1 MSTMTLTAPLIRP
14 RRATSAPVRVQR
26 AFVGT
31 APVRARPARPAAAA
45 AGRPRS
51 APPVTPVKG
60 ARPAVPTPS
69 TVRPIAARRSTQPGL
84 RLTARGRVVV
94 LGLLLV
100 AGLVVTLA
108 TGTVSMVGSVSTA
121 SPASYVTVE
130 AGDTLWS
137 IAGDVAPRSD
147 RRDTVAQLVE
157 LNALSDAVVQVGQ
170 QIAVPAG
177 D

>member
-1 MSTMTLTAPLIRP
+1 M
-14 RRATSAPVRVQR
+14 
-26 AFVGT
+26 
-31 APVRARPARPAAAA
+31 
-45 AGRPRS
+45 
-51 APPVTPVKG
+51 
-60 ARPAVPTPS
+60 
-69 TVRPIAARRSTQPGL
+69 
-84 RLTARGRVVV
+84 

-100 AGLVVTLA
+100 AGLMVTLA
-108 TGTVSMVGSVSTA
+108 TGTVGMAGSVSTA